1 MSTSTRITYYRN
13 EILGQGFYG
22 TVFKGE
28 FFNENNT
35 EKKTV
40 AVKRV
45 LMRMEDKDF
54 MDNLLREEEILFKL
68 QNHPYI
74 VQLYWVEVQQDE
86 FR

>member
-13 EILGQGFYG
+13 EIIGQGFYG

-28 FFNENNT
+28 IFNENN

-45 LMRMEDKDF
+45 LMRMEDQDF
-54 MDNLLREEEILFKL
+54 MNNLLREEEILFKL

-74 VQLYWVEVQQDE
+74 VQLYCVEVQQEE